1 MELCGAEVVQKHK
14 GNGLRMKTFIFFLLP
29 CNMVYLVSCD
39 LCQDK
44 VCSINKKRE
53 KVKLVMKCNDNKK

>member
-29 CNMVYLVSCD
+29 CNVVYLVSCD

-44 VCSINKKRE
+44 VCSINKK
-53 KVKLVMKCNDNKK
+53 KGKG